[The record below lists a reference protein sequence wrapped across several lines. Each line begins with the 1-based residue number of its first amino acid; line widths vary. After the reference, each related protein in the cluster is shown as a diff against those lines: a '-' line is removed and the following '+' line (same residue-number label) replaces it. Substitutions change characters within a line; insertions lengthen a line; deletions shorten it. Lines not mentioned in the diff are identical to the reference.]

1 MSCGSINIYNYSV
14 SGDCTDSGL
23 GGVSFSITGGS
34 PNYTVSE
41 ISSSGLLP
49 LSSNT
54 TTYLLGVNS
63 HAVTTLRESGALGNI
78 IMNIGAGNFNF
89 PATIALDGSKNIYS
103 TAADSVSLFYYI
115 ENN

>member
-1 MSCGSINIYNYSV
+1 MSRYFRDDGFEGIASV
-14 SGDCTDSGL
+14 VSATGAGVLFSGQG
-23 GGVSFSITGGS
+23 
-34 PNYTVSE
+34 
-41 ISSSGLLP
+41 
-49 LSSNT
+49 SNT

-103 TAADSVSLFYYI
+103 SAADSVSLFYYI
-115 ENN
+115 QNN

>member
-1 MSCGSINIYNYSV
+1 MSRYFRDDGFESIALVASATGAGV
-14 SGDCTDSGL
+14 LFSGQG
-23 GGVSFSITGGS
+23 
-34 PNYTVSE
+34 
-41 ISSSGLLP
+41 
-49 LSSNT
+49 SNT

-103 TAADSVSLFYYI
+103 SAADSVSLFYYI
-115 ENN
+115 QNN

>member
-1 MSCGSINIYNYSV
+1 MPRYFRDDGFEGIASV
-14 SGDCTDSGL
+14 VSATGAGVLFSGQG
-23 GGVSFSITGGS
+23 
-34 PNYTVSE
+34 
-41 ISSSGLLP
+41 
-49 LSSNT
+49 SNT

-103 TAADSVSLFYYI
+103 SAADSVSIFYYVQ
-115 ENN
+115 NN

>member
-1 MSCGSINIYNYSV
+1 MSRYFRDDGFESIALVASATGAGV
-14 SGDCTDSGL
+14 LFSGQG
-23 GGVSFSITGGS
+23 
-34 PNYTVSE
+34 
-41 ISSSGLLP
+41 
-49 LSSNT
+49 SNT

-103 TAADSVSLFYYI
+103 SAADSVSIFYYI

>member
-1 MSCGSINIYNYSV
+1 MSRYFRDDGFESIALVASATGAGV
-14 SGDCTDSGL
+14 LFSGQG
-23 GGVSFSITGGS
+23 
-34 PNYTVSE
+34 
-41 ISSSGLLP
+41 
-49 LSSNT
+49 SNT

>member
-1 MSCGSINIYNYSV
+1 MPRYFRDDGFEGIASV
-14 SGDCTDSGL
+14 VSATGAGVLFSGQG
-23 GGVSFSITGGS
+23 
-34 PNYTVSE
+34 
-41 ISSSGLLP
+41 
-49 LSSNT
+49 SNT

-115 ENN
+115 QNN